1 MHLNTYICIYIY
13 APPYQFHPHLQPGLH
28 PHRHHHNHI
37 PTYNLG
43 FTHADLALAPGLQIH
58 KFVVGFSAV
67 PTHPGVDFEVLFTPG
82 VETGAA
88 VAAPAVFVLLS
99 VLLVLDLAMLLGN
112 WAAMALS
119 EVPNLIRTGG
129 GQ

>member
-1 MHLNTYICIYIY
+1 M
-13 APPYQFHPHLQPGLH
+13 
-28 PHRHHHNHI
+28 
-37 PTYNLG
+37 
-43 FTHADLALAPGLQIH
+43 
-58 KFVVGFSAV
+58 
-67 PTHPGVDFEVLFTPG
+67 PTHPGVDLEVLFTPG